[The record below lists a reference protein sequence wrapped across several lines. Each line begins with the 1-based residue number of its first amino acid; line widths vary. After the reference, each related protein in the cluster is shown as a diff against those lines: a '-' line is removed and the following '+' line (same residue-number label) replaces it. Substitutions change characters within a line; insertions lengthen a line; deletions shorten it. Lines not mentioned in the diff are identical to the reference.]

1 MIKEQLIKYW
11 ESERIAAY
19 DMKEE
24 LLHDPCD
31 DTNRC
36 GVWQAKYD
44 LICLFLAQLKELKN
58 E

>member
-11 ESERIAAY
+11 ESQRIAAY

-31 DTNRC
+31 DTNRY
-36 GVWQAKYD
+36 GVWQSKYD
-44 LICLFLAQLKELKN
+44 LICLFLAQLKEL
-58 E
+58 